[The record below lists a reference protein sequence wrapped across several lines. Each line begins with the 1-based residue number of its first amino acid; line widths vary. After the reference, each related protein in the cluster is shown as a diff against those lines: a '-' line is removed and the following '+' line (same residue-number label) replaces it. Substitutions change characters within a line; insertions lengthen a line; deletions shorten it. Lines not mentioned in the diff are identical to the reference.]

1 MHALVV
7 STILAQPAASFYGAY
22 IQFLP
27 KRDYSVLVQ
36 TSTCSARALATRSLL
51 EWLPRASLPDPSS
64 CNLDAVYHI
73 RIKAVIARPG
83 SFKLAN
89 VREFKAFGMET
100 GECLS
105 CVAVSL

>member
-7 STILAQPAASFYGAY
+7 SVILAQPAASFYGAY

-27 KRDYSVLVQ
+27 KRDFSVLVQ

-64 CNLDAVYHI
+64 CNLDAMYHI
-73 RIKAVIARPG
+73 QIKAVIARPG
-83 SFKLAN
+83 NFKLAN
-89 VREFKAFGMET
+89 VRELKAFGMET